1 MKRGKSGSLIIV
13 AVVAVAVITMLAL
26 SLATS
31 LRAHAA
37 AADENSYRRETRQG
51 CLNAVMRCVA
61 ERLTADTNGWDA
73 LTEEWAEP
81 YERRAEEWVWRVSG
95 TGWQER
101 ASDTAG
107 LIDESGFLPLNG
119 GNPELLK
126 ALLKSG
132 CALSDGAAEK
142 LAAEIDKAG
151 PYVCLEQLITVPG
164 VTPEIFNALTPYLT
178 VFAVEHVNINTAP
191 EKVLRAVFEFAGT
204 HDAAAAHSLYVRIR
218 DYRNAGNSFTS
229 ASPQIIAKSLGGLPS
244 NEALLLSYCQNKLTA
259 ASDIFS
265 GIAEA
270 TPARYWEAGRH
281 PGRAHF
287 TYDRKKRVFLR
298 WVEE

>member
-1 MKRGKSGSLIIV
+1 MKDRRSGSLIIV

-51 CLNAVMRCVA
+51 CLNAAMRCVA
-61 ERLTADTNGWDA
+61 ERLVADTNGWDA
-73 LTEEWAEP
+73 LTEDWAEP

-95 TGWQER
+95 DGWRER
-101 ASDTAG
+101 SGETAG
-107 LIDESGFLPLNG
+107 LIDESGLLPLNG
-119 GNPELLK
+119 DNTEFLE
-126 ALLKSG
+126 ALLKTVCGLSG
-132 CALSDGAAEK
+132 DAAGK
-142 LAAEIDKAG
+142 LAAGIGNAG
-151 PYVCLEQLITVPG
+151 PYVCLEQLASVPG
-164 VTPEIFNALTPYLT
+164 VTPEIYGAITPYLT
-178 VFAVEHVNINTAP
+178 VFAVGRININTAP
-191 EKVLRAVFEFAGT
+191 EKILRAVFEYAGT
-204 HDAAAAHSLYVRIR
+204 HDAAAAHSLYIRIR
-218 DYRNAGNSFTS
+218 DYRNAGNAFTS
-229 ASPQIIAKSLGGLPS
+229 SSPQVIAKSLGGLPS
-244 NEALLLSYCQNKLTA
+244 SEALLLSYCQNRLTA
-259 ASDIFS
+259 ESDIFS

-270 TPARYWEAGRH
+270 TPARYWEARRH